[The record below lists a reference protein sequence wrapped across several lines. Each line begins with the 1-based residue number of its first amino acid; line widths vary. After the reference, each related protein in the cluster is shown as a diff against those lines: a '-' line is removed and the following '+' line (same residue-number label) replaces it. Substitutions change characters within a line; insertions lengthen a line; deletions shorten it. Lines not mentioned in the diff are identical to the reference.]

1 MLKISGFCVYK
12 AEDLML
18 AGCESLREC
27 HTMKLGFPSNTQIWL
42 HSQSLN
48 FFRGVREDGSFLF

>member
-1 MLKISGFCVYK
+1 
-12 AEDLML
+12 ML